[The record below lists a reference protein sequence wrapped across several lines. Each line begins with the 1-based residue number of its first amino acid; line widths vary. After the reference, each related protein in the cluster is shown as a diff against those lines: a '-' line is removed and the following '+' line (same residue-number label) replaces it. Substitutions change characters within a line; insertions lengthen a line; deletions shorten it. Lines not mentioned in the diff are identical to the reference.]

1 MADRLNLDRAERLRR
16 ADQLTPD
23 QIAEVQEVFSLFDKD
38 GDGAISTRE
47 LGPLLRSLGFNPSDA
62 DIQKLTS
69 EVDTEDFI
77 TKLLSLTDY

>member
-1 MADRLNLDRAERLRR
+1 M
-16 ADQLTPD
+16 
-23 QIAEVQEVFSLFDKD
+23 FSLFDKD

-69 EVDTEDFI
+69 EVDTEGQCWNNLLMTGLTRGPFI
-77 TKLLSLTDY
+77 NISILAHH